1 MAMLNYYQNGICIDE
16 PKAFARAIKAC
27 EASGIDIAE
36 LGGIIRRMNE
46 EEEAREMFESITGI
60 EVVKWEE

>member
-1 MAMLNYYQNGICIDE
+1 MLNYYQNGICIDE
-16 PKAFARAIKAC
+16 PKAFAIALKSC
-27 EASGIDIAE
+27 EFSPIDIDE